1 MNIINLPNE
10 VLVHI
15 FSYLYPDI
23 PKLLQVCVAFNSI
36 CRSYKLM
43 KFCKPYYR
51 RLYNINGIEI
61 INLLLPSHYSGMIEI
76 PNIANG
82 IYQLQLSYSNGLIS
96 KRICYIK

>member
-15 FSYLYPDI
+15 FGYLYPDI
-23 PKLLQVCVAFNSI
+23 PKLRQVCVAFNSI

-51 RLYNINGIEI
+51 RLYNINGKNQQDVKIRYKLGKVKHGPCYSHK
-61 INLLLPSHYSGMIEI
+61 LLSNYFIKESFK
-76 PNIANG
+76 
-82 IYQLQLSYSNGLIS
+82 SYRYG
-96 KRICYIK
+96 KYH